1 VNWQERYRPEAM
13 DILVFLLLLAVVGL
27 VVGALARLAVP
38 GPDPMSIWA
47 TIALGIVGSIIGGV
61 VAQLLGLENAAII
74 LMVIGATLVLILYRR
89 FVQGRPITGP
99 GARTR

>member
-1 VNWQERYRPEAM
+1 M
-13 DILVFLLLLAVVGL
+13 DIIVFLLLLALVGL

-61 VAQLLGLENAAII
+61 VAQLLGLESAGIL
-74 LMVIGATLVLILYRR
+74 LMVIGATLVLIVYRR

-99 GARTR
+99 GARLR

>member
-1 VNWQERYRPEAM
+1 M
-13 DILVFLLLLAVVGL
+13 DIFVFLLLLAVSGL
-27 VVGALARLAVP
+27 IVGALARLAVP

-47 TIALGIVGSIIGGV
+47 TIALGIVGSVIGGV
-61 VAQLLGLENAAII
+61 VAQLLGLENASII

-99 GARTR
+99 GAR